1 MKKRYDKYRDSGIE
15 WIGEIPDGWEV
26 TKNKYFVSL
35 YEDYSEKGQEELL
48 SVSEY
53 YGIVPRKAIID
64 EDQEISRA
72 ESLVGYKRVKPNT
85 LVINIMLAWKNGL
98 AVGKFEG
105 IVSPAYSVFAFEI
118 GYPWYFHYL
127 FRTSL
132 YNAEFKKHS
141 TGVIESRLRLYNDKF
156 FSLFSHFPPLPVQEK
171 IVKYLDHKTA
181 LIDKLISITERKI
194 ELLKE
199 KRTALINHA
208 VTKGLDPNVRMKESG
223 IEWIGQIPEHWEVKK
238 LKYVAKIFNGSTPKD
253 NDDYWGDDIVWVTP
267 GDIGKIKNQIVLLDS
282 DRRITQEGLN
292 SCGCTLLPPNS
303 IILTTR
309 APIGNVIICGTEFT
323 TNQGCKSLVPVNV
336 DYIYLYYV
344 LKTSGVVLENLGQG
358 TTFKELSTFSL
369 NNFYVPHPSVGEQK
383 QIVDFLLIKNEEYE
397 KTISTAQSTINTL
410 KQYRQT
416 LISEVV
422 TGKINVE
429 DEV

>member
-1 MKKRYDKYRDSGIE
+1 MKRRYHKYRDSGVE
-15 WIGEIPDGWEV
+15 WIGEIPEGWSTV
-26 TKNKYFVSL
+26 RAKYYFSNFAI
-35 YEDYSEKGQEELL
+35 KGKIDEPLL
-48 SVSEY
+48 SVTQ
-53 YGIVPRKAIID
+53 KN
-64 EDQEISRA
+64 
-72 ESLVGYKRVKPNT
+72 SLVRRDELENRVWNPESDISGYK
-85 LVINIMLAWKNGL
+85 LVESGDFVISLRT
-98 AVGKFEG
+98 FEG
-105 IVSPAYSVFAFEI
+105 GIELSEIRGLVSPAYTVLRRIKEFSDKFMK
-118 GYPWYFHYL
+118 YL
-127 FRTSL
+127 FKSEKFINELNKITTGIRQGKNISFDDFANILIPIPSL
-132 YNAEFKKHS
+132 N
-141 TGVIESRLRLYNDKF
+141 I
-156 FSLFSHFPPLPVQEK
+156 QEK
-171 IVKYLDHKTA
+171 IGSYLDHKTT

-208 VTKGLDPNVRMKESG
+208 VTKGLDPNVRMKDSG

-238 LKYVAKIFNGSTPKD
+238 LKYVAKSFNGSTPKD

-323 TNQGCKSLVPVNV
+323 TNQGCKSLVPFNV

-397 KTISTAQSTINTL
+397 KTISTAKSTINTL